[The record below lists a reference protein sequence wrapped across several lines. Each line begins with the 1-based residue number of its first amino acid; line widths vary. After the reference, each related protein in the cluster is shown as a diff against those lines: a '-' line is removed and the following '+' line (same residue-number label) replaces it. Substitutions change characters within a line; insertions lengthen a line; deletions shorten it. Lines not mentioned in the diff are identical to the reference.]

1 MTKVVFLGD
10 SITDAGRNN
19 TNGSLSSIGQGYP
32 LIVSAALGAK
42 YPGKYSFDNTG
53 ISGSRVVDL
62 YARIKADAWNKE
74 PDLISVLIGV
84 NDVWHE
90 LGDIPNGVDAER
102 FECVYRMLLS
112 DTVKRFPNVK
122 FMLLEPFV
130 LRVSA
135 TEEHWDVFSK
145 EIPLRAN
152 AVKKLAEEF
161 NAGFVGLQEKFN
173 QASMLAPAS
182 YWLGDGVHPTVAG
195 HQLIA
200 DAWLEG
206 FNQIM

>member
-1 MTKVVFLGD
+1 MKRIVFLGD

-32 LIVSAALGAK
+32 LIVSAKLGAE
-42 YPGKYSFDNTG
+42 YPCAYEFDNTG

-62 YARIKADAWNKE
+62 YAWNKT
-74 PDLISVLIGV
+74 PDIISILIGV

-90 LGDIPNGVDAER
+90 LGEIPNGVDAER

-112 DTVKRFPNVK
+112 DTVARFPNIK
-122 FMLLEPFV
+122 FLLLEPFV
-130 LRVSA
+130 LRASA

-145 EIPLRAN
+145 EVPLRAN
-152 AVKKLAEEF
+152 AVKKLAKEF
-161 NAGFVGLQEKFN
+161 NAGFAGLQEKFD
-173 QASMLAPAS
+173 QACNLAPAS

-200 DAWLEG
+200 DAWLHS
-206 FNQIM
+206 FNELV